1 MKLEIIVAEIGS
13 TTTVVSGFS
22 DLATAP
28 RLVAQGQGPTTV
40 EAGDVRQGLKSAL
53 ADLRANLGTEDLEWQ
68 HIYACSSAAGGLK
81 MTVHGLV
88 YDMTAR
94 AAREA
99 ALGAGAVL
107 NQVTAGPI
115 SALDLEKTKEIS
127 PNIILLAGGVDY
139 GERQIILDN
148 ARKLASLNMP
158 IPLIYA
164 GNVAIQDEVRAIF
177 AGTRFLP
184 TTVENVYPHIDEL
197 NIEPTRLAIQR
208 AFEEHIIHAP
218 GMGQIRE
225 LVDGPIQPVPG
236 AVLNAA
242 VTLYGKLGDLL
253 VFDVGGATT
262 DLHSV
267 TPGSDEV
274 NSILISPEP
283 LAKRTVEGDLGVY
296 RNAANLMGLAG
307 RENLAAALSG
317 SQLDDL
323 VVPIPETKEEIA
335 FAEALTAKAISAA
348 LERHA
353 GRIRYIYGPGGRL
366 KVARGKDLTRVKYVI
381 GTGGALTRLPHGKEL
396 LAANLSSRD
405 PAFLGPPA
413 EAKVLI
419 DRHYI
424 MAAAGVLAS
433 SHPQAA
439 IALMLKSMDLEGII
453 DVSET
458 DN

>member
-1 MKLEIIVAEIGS
+1 
-13 TTTVVSGFS
+13 
-22 DLATAP
+22 
-28 RLVAQGQGPTTV
+28 
-40 EAGDVRQGLKSAL
+40 
-53 ADLRANLGTEDLEWQ
+53 
-68 HIYACSSAAGGLK
+68 
-81 MTVHGLV
+81 
-88 YDMTAR
+88 
-94 AAREA
+94 
-99 ALGAGAVL
+99 
-107 NQVTAGPI
+107 
-115 SALDLEKTKEIS
+115 
-127 PNIILLAGGVDY
+127 
-139 GERQIILDN
+139 
-148 ARKLASLNMP
+148 
-158 IPLIYA
+158 
-164 GNVAIQDEVRAIF
+164 
-177 AGTRFLP
+177 
-184 TTVENVYPHIDEL
+184 
-197 NIEPTRLAIQR
+197 
-208 AFEEHIIHAP
+208 
-218 GMGQIRE
+218 
-225 LVDGPIQPVPG
+225 
-236 AVLNAA
+236 
-242 VTLYGKLGDLL
+242 
-253 VFDVGGATT
+253 
-262 DLHSV
+262 
-267 TPGSDEV
+267 
-274 NSILISPEP
+274 
-283 LAKRTVEGDLGVY
+283 
-296 RNAANLMGLAG
+296 
-307 RENLAAALSG
+307 LAAALSG

>member
-22 DLATAP
+22 DLGNSP
-28 RLVAQGQGPTTV
+28 RLVGQGQGPTTV
-40 EAGDVRQGLKSAL
+40 ETGDVREGLKLSL
-53 ADLRANLGTEDLEWQ
+53 DDLQGKLGADTLEWD

-107 NQVTAGPI
+107 HQVTAGPI
-115 SALDLEKTKEIS
+115 SDLDLEKTESVS

-139 GERQIILDN
+139 GERGIILDN
-148 ARKLASLNMP
+148 ARKLARLNLA

-164 GNVAIQDEVRAIF
+164 GNTAIQAEIRQILA
-177 AGTRFLP
+177 P
-184 TTVENVYPHIDEL
+184 TEFDLIVVDNVYPHIDEL
-197 NIEPTRLAIQR
+197 NIEPTRKAIQA
-208 AFEEHIIHAP
+208 AFEEHIVHAP

-242 VTLYGKLGDLL
+242 ITLYNSLGDLI

-267 TPGSDEV
+267 TPGSEEI
-274 NSILISPEP
+274 NSILLSPEP

-296 RNAANLMGLAG
+296 RNAANLIKMVGK
-307 RENLAAALSG
+307 ENLAAKLG
-317 SQLDDL
+317 VLEPQEL
-323 VVPIPETKEEIA
+323 VVPIPGSAQEIA
-335 FAEALTAKAISAA
+335 FAEELAGAAVNAA
-348 LERHA
+348 LDRHA
-353 GRIRYIYGPGGRL
+353 GRIKFMYGPGGRV
-366 KVARGKDLTRVKYVI
+366 KFARGKDLTRVKYVI
-381 GTGGALTRLPHGKEL
+381 GTGGALTRLPRGREL
-396 LAANLSSRD
+396 LASVLGRPD
-405 PAFLGPPA
+405 PAFLGPKA
-413 EAKVLI
+413 EAQVLL
-419 DRHYI
+419 DQQYI

-433 SHPQAA
+433 RHPQAA
-439 IALMLKSMDLEGII
+439 TKLM
-453 DVSET
+453 T
-458 DN
+458 DSLNLQGEVK

>member
-22 DLATAP
+22 DLDFAP
-28 RLVAQGQGPTTV
+28 VLVGQGQGPTTV
-40 EAGDVRQGLKSAL
+40 EAGDVRRGLTLAL
-53 ADLRANLGTEDLEWQ
+53 ADLRAKLGCDQLEWQ

-81 MTVHGLV
+81 MSVHGLV

-107 NQVTAGPI
+107 HQVTAGEI
-115 SALDLEKTKEIS
+115 SPSDLEKTRQIS

-139 GERQIILDN
+139 GERKIILDN
-148 ARKLASLNMP
+148 ARKLATLDLP

-164 GNVAIQDEVRAIF
+164 GNVAIQEEIAEIF
-177 AGTRFLP
+177 TGTRFLLEI
-184 TTVENVYPHIDEL
+184 VENVYPHIDEL
-197 NIEPTRLAIQR
+197 NIEPTRKAIQK

-242 VTLYGKLGDLL
+242 ITLYGRLGDLL

-274 NSILISPEP
+274 NAILISPEP

-296 RNAANLMGLAG
+296 INAANLMGLAG
-307 RENLAAALSG
+307 REDLAATLG
-317 SQLDDL
+317 RIDLDEL
-323 VVPIPETKEEIA
+323 IVPIPKTAEEIA
-335 FAEALTAKAISAA
+335 FAEALAAKAVSTA

-353 GRIRYIYGPGGRL
+353 GSIRYMYGPGGRL
-366 KVARGKDLTRVKYVI
+366 KIARGKDLTQVKYVI
-381 GTGGALTRLPHGKEL
+381 GTGGALTRLPKGKVL
-396 LAANLSSRD
+396 LAAGLLSRKPD
-405 PAFLGPPA
+405 FLGPSQ
-413 EAKVLI
+413 EVRVLI

-439 IALMLKSMDLEGII
+439 ITLMLKSLDLEGF
-453 DVSET
+453 DVSQT
-458 DN
+458 NN